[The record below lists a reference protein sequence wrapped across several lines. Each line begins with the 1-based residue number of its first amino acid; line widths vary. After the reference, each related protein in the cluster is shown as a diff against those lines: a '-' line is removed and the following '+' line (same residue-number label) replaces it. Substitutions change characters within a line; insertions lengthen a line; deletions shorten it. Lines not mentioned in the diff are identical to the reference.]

1 MASLENAAEVV
12 LKKCMKLREFESCLI
27 ITDENKLKIAKAF
40 LKSAEKITKNVKLVQ
55 IPVGKVNG
63 EEPPSNVAEQMK
75 EFDVILMPITKS
87 LSWTNARKEACNA
100 GARIASMPGITKD
113 IMERCVDVPYEN
125 MKKTTAELAKRL
137 GIADK
142 IEITSPGGTDLTLS
156 VKGREWQGLD
166 SGIYDEPGK
175 WGNLPSGEAFVAP
188 VEGSTN
194 GIAVIDASMA
204 GVGKLERPIHITIK
218 DGFAVEF
225 KGGEEAKKLKQLLDN
240 VKSRKAFNI
249 AELGIGT
256 NPKATVTGVVLE
268 DEKVLGTCHIA
279 FGKNILFGGTTD
291 VPIHVDG
298 VIKKPTIKADGKVIM
313 KDGIIVS

>member
-12 LKKCMKLREFESCLI
+12 LKKCMKLKEFESCLI
-27 ITDENKLKIAKAF
+27 ITDENKLNIAKAF
-40 LKSAEKITKNVKLVQ
+40 LKESEKITKHVKLIQ

-63 EEPPSNVAEQMK
+63 EEPPKDTAEQMK
-75 EFDVILMPITKS
+75 EFDVILIPITKS
-87 LSWTNARKEACNA
+87 LSWTTARKEATNA
-100 GARIASMPGITKD
+100 GARVASMPGITEE
-113 IMERCVDVPYEN
+113 IMERCIDIPYED
-125 MKKTTAELAKRL
+125 MKRTTSELAGKL
-137 GIADK
+137 SIASEF
-142 IEITSPGGTDLTLS
+142 EITSPGGTSLKLS
-156 VKGREWQGLD
+156 VKGMEWHGLD

-175 WGNLPSGEAFVAP
+175 WGNIPSGEAFVAP

-218 DGFAVEF
+218 GGFAVEF
-225 KGGEEAKKLKQLLDN
+225 KGGAESKKLKQLLDN
-240 VKSRKAFNI
+240 VKSKKAFNV

-256 NPKATVTGVVLE
+256 NPKARVTGVVLE

-279 FGKNILFGGTTD
+279 FGKNIFFGGTTD

-298 VIKKPTIKADGKVIM
+298 VIKKPTIKADGKIIL
-313 KDGIIVS
+313 KDGEIF